1 MVTTKF
7 DTSSKL
13 HLVFPDRSKPV
24 EIVSNVEAYLDYE
37 YSLPPEEQL
46 PQTPR
51 LTELLEQWSVSD
63 DNRSKGEYQRA
74 KAAESV
80 EQLDQEMVRYVRHMR
95 KTIDAAFPE
104 SPAEAKA
111 WGFNAKHSTK
121 NILLPRT
128 RNEHLF
134 VLNKYIAKE
143 QSRPEE
149 EQFTSPPLAEVIEV
163 RDKLRQQLNVRSAG
177 RTQRKKSA
185 ASSNEI
191 ALEMY
196 DQLQGAVVYL
206 LNFRFNF
213 TLTVE
218 FENWGFEVIARRSVS
233 DEEEEEATLADTLAE
248 VETMPE
254 LPLEAT
260 SINGSYINGSSSLEK
275 IDLSPEN
282 LLGE

>member
-13 HLVFPDRSKPV
+13 HLAFPDKNKPL
-24 EIVSNVEAYLDYE
+24 EIVSTVEAFLDYE
-37 YSLPPEEQL
+37 TSLPPEEQL
-46 PQTPR
+46 PQTSR
-51 LTELLEQWSVSD
+51 LTELLEEWIASD
-63 DNRSKGEYQRA
+63 DMRSEGEYKRA
-74 KAAESV
+74 VAAETV
-80 EQLDQEMVRYVRHMR
+80 EQLDSEMVRYVRRMR

-111 WGFNAKHSTK
+111 WGFNAKHATK

-128 RNEHLF
+128 RKEHLM

-149 EQFTSPPLAEVIEV
+149 EQFTSPPLTEVIEI
-163 RDKLRQQLNVRSAG
+163 RDRLRKQLNIRSAG
-177 RTQRKKSA
+177 QTQREEGA
-185 ASSNEI
+185 ASSNQI
-191 ALEMY
+191 TLEMY

-206 LNFRFNF
+206 LNFKFSF

-218 FENWGFEVIARRSVS
+218 LQNWGFEVIARHSTS
-233 DEEEEEATLADTLAE
+233 DEEEEGAILADTPPK
-248 VETMPE
+248 VETVPE